1 MASHNPL
8 ILLVEDDPNDMFLIR
23 RAFKKVD
30 LNQQLFGVWDGK
42 QAISYLSGSDEFSN
56 RELYPMPSILLLDLK
71 LPRVSGL
78 DVLAW
83 LKSQETLKR
92 LVVLVLTASGQSS
105 DVARAYDLGAN
116 SYLVKPL
123 ASTQLDEMIRALN
136 LFWCVFNT
144 DPEVSL
150 AGFAQTTR
158 ETA

>member
-92 LVVLVLTASGQSS
+92 LVVLVLSASGQSS

-116 SYLVKPL
+116 SYLVKPADFEKL
-123 ASTQLDEMIRALN
+123 SEIVKLLDSYWFLLN
-136 LFWCVFNT
+136 ER
-144 DPEVSL
+144 PEV
-150 AGFAQTTR
+150 R
-158 ETA
+158 